1 MVAWYR
7 RERHLSQKAL
17 SLRATAL
24 LGRRLGRSNLS
35 LIETGRLLPKM
46 DEVVALAKALEVTP
60 ADLYNPDNLRII
72 QRGG

>member
-17 SLRATAL
+17 ALRASAL

-60 ADLYNPDNLRII
+60 ADLYNPDSLRII